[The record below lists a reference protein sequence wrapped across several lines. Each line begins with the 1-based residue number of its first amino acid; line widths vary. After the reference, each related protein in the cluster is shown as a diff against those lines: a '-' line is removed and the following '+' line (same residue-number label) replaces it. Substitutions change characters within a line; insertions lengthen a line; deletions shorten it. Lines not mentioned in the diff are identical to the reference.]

1 MRVWVLLGK
10 HQFAAALDLARA
22 LNKQIPDDVQVY
34 GFLTDAHVELGN
46 YKEAEEACQW
56 MLDLRPGNM
65 PALTRASYLRELFG
79 DIEGSIELMQAA
91 YQRTP
96 PDEKEDRVWLLT
108 QLGHLELMAGRFENA
123 ERLLHEALQVIPD
136 YHYALA
142 NLARLRSAQNR
153 HDEAARLL
161 KQRYDNAP
169 HPENLYDLAEAL
181 ERAGRAAEARTAYA
195 EFEKRALKE
204 AEGWDN
210 ANRQLIFYYARHAG
224 KPEEALRIA
233 RMEIARR
240 QDVYTL
246 DAYAWAL
253 YANSD
258 HRQARDQISR
268 VLAVGTKDPG
278 GCSKSTDYLHAQQR
292 FRRFSLTRGDGAY
305 SILSAKAQS
314 RRGMHGPDRRILCG
328 LRKRAMREASP
339 SWRDVDVQSSF
350 ILERQPGAELNV
362 TRRSR

>member
-1 MRVWVLLGK
+1 VSSVGPGEFEDLLIRYGLSGLMGQSFVSNTLSMSGSSVEPDGVVTAIEDK
-10 HQFAAALDLARA
+10 CGGAMFGGSDPSTPCSGTLIGPLIVFDIGTLADLTETSPDFA
-22 LNKQIPDDVQVY
+22 I
-34 GFLTDAHVELGN
+34 T
-46 YKEAEEACQW
+46 
-56 MLDLRPGNM
+56 
-65 PALTRASYLRELFG
+65 S
-79 DIEGSIELMQAA
+79 
-91 YQRTP
+91 
-96 PDEKEDRVWLLT
+96 
-108 QLGHLELMAGRFENA
+108 
-123 ERLLHEALQVIPD
+123 LQVIPD

-161 KQRYDNAP
+161 KQRYDSAP

-181 ERAGRAAEARTAYA
+181 ERAGRAADARTAYA

-210 ANRQLIFYYARHAG
+210 ANRQLIFYYAKHAG
-224 KPEEALRIA
+224 KPDEALRIA

-268 VLAVGTKDPG
+268 VLAVGTKDPEVVARARII
-278 GCSKSTDYLHAQQR
+278 S
-292 FRRFSLTRGDGAY
+292 
-305 SILSAKAQS
+305 AQS
-314 RRGMHGPDRRILCG
+314 RD
-328 LRKRAMREASP
+328 
-339 SWRDVDVQSSF
+339 
-350 ILERQPGAELNV
+350 
-362 TRRSR
+362 